1 MKYKSNRNI
10 VFSCNYH
17 VVFCPKYRR
26 PVLVD
31 GVDERFKEIAW
42 EVADELGFEIAE
54 MEVMPDHVHLLLSI
68 DPQLSIHRAIK
79 RGDLPAYKPGK
90 TVLIMESDLNEWF
103 QSTRI
108 RTVKVGRP
116 RRCLQIQK
124 R

>member
-1 MKYKSNRNI
+1 MIRDTSITIEEAAQLVKCS
-10 VFSCNYH
+10 YH
-17 VVFCPKYRR
+17 T
-26 PVLVD
+26 
-31 GVDERFKEIAW
+31 
-42 EVADELGFEIAE
+42 
-54 MEVMPDHVHLLLSI
+54 
-68 DPQLSIHRAIK
+68 IHRAIK
-79 RGDLPAYKPGK
+79 RGDLPAYEPGK

>member
-1 MKYKSNRNI
+1 MRSNRYAPMI
-10 VFSCNYH
+10 RDTSITIEEAAQLAKCSYH
-17 VVFCPKYRR
+17 
-26 PVLVD
+26 
-31 GVDERFKEIAW
+31 A
-42 EVADELGFEIAE
+42 
-54 MEVMPDHVHLLLSI
+54 
-68 DPQLSIHRAIK
+68 IHRAIK